1 MIIKYVSSCSALLL
15 LATLAAPSVAKAS
28 NDVAMKTPPPLLN
41 NSESVDNNQ
50 TVPQIMAMDDA
61 NTTVEI
67 LNKVTLKDAVKEA
80 IDANFRVKQAKERVI
95 QANYMVRE
103 ALGEFLPEVTLSS
116 TNMRKQ
122 TNGFD
127 IQNYA
132 QSDFAAS
139 VNYNLF
145 ASGRD
150 AATFDKNKILKK
162 EQEEKLKGTMQE
174 EINKVIDAYCSV
186 VFGRLSVE
194 ANTRNYE
201 KLSKIYEIVKIKSS
215 LGAATKGD
223 ESSIA
228 ASVANAKTA
237 KMNTESAYNNAKD
250 YYEFLIN
257 KKADERN
264 PYETSFDIAL
274 EEFDPIYENIK
285 TNNTDLN
292 IMRRQIEEKKKDV
305 YIAKSTSWPTV
316 DLTASTTRRYRRDL
330 NNDGSSSILTDGEN
344 SDTLL
349 QIVVSYDIYTGG
361 KTEAKTARTMSEV
374 SDKIY
379 NLEYTTKETKW
390 DSQKLFNSVQTNTN
404 TLKSLDKEIDESRKM
419 AYSYW
424 ERFRLSSQ
432 DLVILLQAQRQ
443 VNTAEL
449 EQLRSQKTRIVDY
462 FNLLTKQGKLL
473 EYFGY

>member
-1 MIIKYVSSCSALLL
+1 MIIKYISSCAAVFL
-15 LATLAAPSVAKAS
+15 LATLAVPSIAKAA
-28 NDVAMKTPPPLLN
+28 NEEVIKTPPPLLSPN
-41 NSESVDNNQ
+41 AIVDNNQ
-50 TVPQIMAMDDA
+50 TLLQATAMEDT

-80 IDANFRVKQAKERVI
+80 IDANYRVKQAKERVV

-103 ALGEFLPEVTLSS
+103 ALGEFLPAVTLSN

-122 TNGFD
+122 MNGFD
-127 IQNYA
+127 KQNYA
-132 QSDFAAS
+132 QYDYSAS
-139 VNYNLF
+139 LNYNLF

-150 AATFDKNKILKK
+150 AATLDKNKLVKN

-174 EINKVIDAYCSV
+174 EINKMIDAYCSV

-228 ASVANAKTA
+228 ASLANAKTA

-257 KKADERN
+257 QKADDRN
-264 PYETSFDIAL
+264 PYETNFDIAL

-292 IMRRQIEEKKKDV
+292 IMRRQIDEKKKDV

-316 DLTASTTRRYRRDL
+316 DFTASTTRRYRNDL
-330 NNDGSSSILTDGEN
+330 NNDGSSITITDGEN

-379 NLEYTTKETKW
+379 NLEYTIKETKW

-404 TLKSLDKEIDESRKM
+404 TLKSLEKEIDESRKM

-449 EQLRSQKTRIVDY
+449 EQLRSQKTRIIDY